1 MGVPA
6 PASPPKVLNLIA
18 DWVLGGMLTLLC
30 AFRRLWQDFYQLL
43 SPTVSVLRGGAYGE
57 LYTLENFITQEQL
70 SDPRLWIDI
79 KALMGDYSDNV
90 PGLKVRSGA
99 RCDSVPG
106 CRQDW

>member
-1 MGVPA
+1 M
-6 PASPPKVLNLIA
+6 
-18 DWVLGGMLTLLC
+18 LC